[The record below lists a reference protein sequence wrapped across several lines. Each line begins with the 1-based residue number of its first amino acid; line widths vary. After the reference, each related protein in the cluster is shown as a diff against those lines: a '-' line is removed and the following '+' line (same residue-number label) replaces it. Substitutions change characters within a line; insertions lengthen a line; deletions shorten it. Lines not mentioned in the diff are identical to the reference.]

1 MPATP
6 VAQFESGALLAL
18 AAIIT
23 DNSTAIQAAIA
34 SGEIDIQGAVTKLLA
49 SIPKPGGIEG
59 DVVDPIENAVFA
71 AVSAYVGSLF
81 AKYTPSQIVAYAVK
95 LLQAE
100 AARLA
105 GTTSGITTL

>member
-6 VAQFESGALLAL
+6 VAQFEAGALLAL

-23 DNSTAIQAAIA
+23 DNTTAIQAAIG

-59 DVVDPIENAVFA
+59 TIVDPIENAVFA
-71 AVSAYVGSLF
+71 AVSAYIGSLF
-81 AKYTPSQIVAYAVK
+81 AKYTPAQIVAFAVAQ
-95 LLQAE
+95 LQAE
-100 AARLA
+100 AARLNA
-105 GTTSGITTL
+105 GTVTGLL